1 MTARPSEPTFA
12 PVRESFRALGMT
24 IVPEAERL
32 SPDEWT
38 EVEQIVEQGL
48 ASRPASI
55 RRQLRLFVRILN
67 FLPLLRFGR
76 TFRDLDPERRTRFL
90 LAIQD
95 APLLL
100 LRRGF
105 WGIRTLVFMGYYA
118 RAGARGEIG
127 YRADVRGWEAR
138 R

>member
-1 MTARPSEPTFA
+1 MPASTFGA
-12 PVRESFRALGMT
+12 VRDSFRALAT
-24 IVPEAERL
+24 SIVPEAVNLTPE
-32 SPDEWT
+32 EWS

-48 ASRPASI
+48 AARPAAI

-67 FLPLLRFGR
+67 VLPIFRFGH
-76 TFRDLDPERRTRFL
+76 TFRSLDAARRTRFL
-90 LAIQD
+90 LAMQD

-105 WGIRTLVFMGYYA
+105 WGIRTLVFMGYYGRAAA
-118 RAGARGEIG
+118 RDEIG